1 MPQKSIKKAV
11 KKAARLG
18 EGRDKIMAH
27 LSPGEIVLPLDFQK
41 KFPAVEMALRQAF
54 EKSGIDYERYV
65 AGSAQNRINPR
76 TGAPMFDD
84 GSEGGGTRSTDRVV
98 AGGAVGE
105 VDLVF

>member
-41 KFPAVEMALRQAF
+41 KFPAVETALRQAF

-84 GSEGGGTRSTDRVV
+84 GGGG
-98 AGGAVGE
+98 
-105 VDLVF
+105 